1 MYVKEIE
8 KMLQI
13 SSPLYVTF
21 LLNSGDTNIS
31 ENCLLCKFKESL
43 MSFRDKTR
51 IHLSQVKWTPVSTVH
66 QQPVSLPP
74 CLFWGWDLF
83 PFPWSLD
90 HPTLTTN
97 TKGLRVSNVH
107 QRIFFLPKFLKLIFC
122 HNISVFSILPGP
134 SVCSNSSSRTS
145 KRS

>member
-1 MYVKEIE
+1 
-8 KMLQI
+8 MLQI

-43 MSFRDKTR
+43 ISFRDKTR

-74 CLFWGWDLF
+74 CLF
-83 PFPWSLD
+83 
-90 HPTLTTN
+90 
-97 TKGLRVSNVH
+97 LRVRSIPLSLVIGPPDFNY
-107 QRIFFLPKFLKLIFC
+107 QYQGPKGFKCTPKNFF
-122 HNISVFSILPGP
+122 
-134 SVCSNSSSRTS
+134 SS
-145 KRS
+145 